1 MLLWASDLQSVVH
14 KAAPQAL
21 ISQNLNAENNLE
33 KFYLFI
39 VFEVKNLTIL
49 LLKLQIL
56 NLSQQNNSNNGFT
69 FKERPA
75 RPLDLMPT
83 CSKH

>member
-21 ISQNLNAENNLE
+21 IYQNLNAENNLE

-49 LLKLQIL
+49 F
-56 NLSQQNNSNNGFT
+56 NF
-69 FKERPA
+69 
-75 RPLDLMPT
+75 
-83 CSKH
+83 